1 MWIFCRSYV
10 FNVVHA
16 AKVRSLV
23 SLSSKPSMFH
33 VIRRNVFL
41 GGSLG
46 VEVDELQDAFTLAWL
61 VDPVLA
67 VDTEEVV
74 VEVDGE
80 VLKKKGKWH
89 LLKGYYANLTY
100 LYYSSIIAK

>member
-1 MWIFCRSYV
+1 MNYNVLVQYGSYV

-46 VEVDELQDAFTLAWL
+46 AEVDELQDAFSPAWL
-61 VDPVLA
+61 VVDPVTVLA

-74 VEVDGE
+74 AEVDG
-80 VLKKKGKWH
+80 V
-89 LLKGYYANLTY
+89 
-100 LYYSSIIAK
+100 